1 MNSTFTPDDIAL
13 AGRLAK
19 VAMALEQAQ
28 DPAAL
33 AMSLQGPASYATW
46 LNPPKIV
53 KPAPY
58 QGPGFWSS
66 FGRSALGTLDR
77 LGGANV
83 RSLVG
88 LSPGPSGISY
98 AAKPLARSAWS
109 AVTGDW
115 GSARQH
121 LNAAR
126 QGLSAATSQARWQSA
141 PYDRA
146 LASWAT
152 EQHPTATR
160 RLTMPWH
167 TFKTWWNEPDVVP
180 KFAPTEPRPDPWKPA
195 YLPPIKTTPAP

>member
-1 MNSTFTPDDIAL
+1 MNSTFTPEEIAKASAL
-13 AGRLAK
+13 VK

-33 AMSLQGPASYATW
+33 AQSLQGPASYGTW
-46 LNPPKIV
+46 LNPPQIV

-66 FGRSALGTLDR
+66 FGRSTLGTLDR
-77 LGGANV
+77 LGGAQV
-83 RSLVG
+83 RSFVG
-88 LSPGPSGISY
+88 LAPGTSGLAY
-98 AAKPLARSAWS
+98 AAKPVARSAWS
-109 AVTGDW
+109 ALTGDW

-126 QGLSAATSQARWQSA
+126 QGMAAATSQARWQSA

-146 LASWAT
+146 LATWAT

-160 RLTMPWH
+160 RMTMPWH
-167 TFKTWWNEPDVVP
+167 TFKTWWNEPDAAP
-180 KFAPTEPRPDPWKPA
+180 KFAPKEPRRDPWKPLN
-195 YLPPIKTTPAP
+195 LPPIKPGIAP